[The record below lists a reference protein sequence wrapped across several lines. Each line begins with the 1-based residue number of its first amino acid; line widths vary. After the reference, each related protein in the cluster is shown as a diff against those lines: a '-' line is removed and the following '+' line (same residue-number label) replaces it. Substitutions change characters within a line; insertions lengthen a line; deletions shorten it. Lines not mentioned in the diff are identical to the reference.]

1 MIEYVLYLSPL
12 LALLLGILC
21 ITFRD
26 DTSTNISYSFK
37 TARTFLFISFFLE
50 IVFYNKS
57 LIANVTQGSPFTLLF
72 ESSLYICAFIVL
84 YLSKKWF
91 TSMNVAGHWFCSCI
105 LMSVLYGC
113 LLVESYNLLLTVL
126 MCVLLMLNNFTLIK
140 LFQKK
145 KDSSFNV
152 KIYMIMM
159 FLSWLLSGFSLI
171 VFYTYSGDLSYS
183 ALLPYIDVNQQDLLI
198 FAAVAALVCVFVF
211 MFGLAPLH
219 FWFAEVLA
227 NTILPVIT
235 YFLLVPIVACF
246 GCFIQLNLH
255 MLAAYQD
262 ELLFFYK
269 IVALLSVGIGA
280 IGACSAQNIRKTF
293 AYVSVYHLGLILLTL
308 FHFTP
313 KTVDASFVYL
323 FSYLLAI
330 TGICT
335 TLFGLKIKGEY
346 LMTLPELSGAAYKK
360 PYIAAMMAV
369 FIFSLSGLPPFLGFM
384 GQFSVL
390 SRLAAYRLYELG
402 FVLLMSIILTFAYI
416 QIIYTMFK
424 DNKIPFDRADKGI
437 YAAMLINAAVMLFI
451 VVNPQ
456 YLVEDFVL
464 MIETVFK

>member
-1 MIEYVLYLSPL
+1 MIEDILYLSPL
-12 LALLLGILC
+12 LALLLGIIC
-21 ITFRD
+21 IIFRS
-26 DTSTNISYSFK
+26 DTATNISYSFK

-140 LFQKK
+140 LFQKNN
-145 KDSSFNV
+145 DSSSNT

-159 FLSWLLSGFSLI
+159 FASWILLGFSLI
-171 VFYTYSGDLSYS
+171 VFYTYSGNLSYN
-183 ALLPYIDVNQQDLLI
+183 ALLPYIDINQQDILI
-198 FAAVAALVCVFVF
+198 SSAVAALVCVFVF
-211 MFGLAPLH
+211 MFGMAPLH
-219 FWFAEVLA
+219 FWFAEALA
-227 NTILPVIT
+227 NTILPVII
-235 YFLLVPIVACF
+235 YFLLVPVIACF

-269 IVALLSVGIGA
+269 IISLLSIGIGA
-280 IGACSAQNIRKTF
+280 VGACSAQNIRKTF
-293 AYVSVYHLGLILLTL
+293 AYISVYHLGLILLTL
-308 FHFTP
+308 YHFTP

-323 FSYLLAI
+323 FSYLLAMV
-330 TGICT
+330 GICT

-346 LMTLPELSGAAYKK
+346 MVTLSELSGAAHKR
-360 PYIAAMMAV
+360 PYIATMMTL
-369 FIFSLSGLPPFLGFM
+369 FIFSLAGLPPFLGFM

-390 SRLAAYRLYELG
+390 SRLAIYRLYELAY
-402 FVLLMSIILTFAYI
+402 VLLMSIILAYAYI

-424 DNKIPFDRADKGI
+424 DNKMPFDRADKGI
-437 YAAMLINAAVMLFI
+437 YAAMLINALVMLFI

-456 YLVEDFVL
+456 YLIEDFVL
-464 MIETVFK
+464 MIETVFR